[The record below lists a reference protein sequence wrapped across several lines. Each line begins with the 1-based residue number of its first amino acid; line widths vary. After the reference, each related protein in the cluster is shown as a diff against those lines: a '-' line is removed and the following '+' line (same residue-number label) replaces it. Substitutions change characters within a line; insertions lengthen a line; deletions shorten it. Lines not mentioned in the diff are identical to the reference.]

1 MQVSTFENIA
11 MSIIWLYSDITIHC
25 YDYATEIYNSNSIIQ
40 LFTDL
45 IFSAGSFLSNQY
57 TVLTSQKR
65 NEPTSTHWFCVCT
78 LPDVDR
84 YFEMYEMI
92 RDVDE
97 NNNKEGTSEQRH
109 SFAFSFSDFSD
120 LDIITILKNNN
131 TYTVQFFDPIRNSVD
146 LVNNNTVSSFEV
158 MSISYSHPKMKTSID
173 LNIPKSMFIVGNQL
187 FSPVFVKRCLE
198 YQEEDFYFDL
208 HYTITI
214 IDKNIQIYTIQSSEY
229 LLVEPSTVSIHP
241 IQTKPKI
248 T

>member
-1 MQVSTFENIA
+1 MKVSTFESIA
-11 MSIIWLYSDITIHC
+11 IYIIWLYSDITIYC
-25 YDYATEIYNSNSIIQ
+25 YDYATKIYNSNSIIQ
-40 LFTDL
+40 SFTDW

-65 NEPTSTHWFCVCT
+65 NEPTSNYWFCVCT
-78 LPDVDR
+78 LPDIDR

-92 RDVDE
+92 RETDE
-97 NNNKEGTSEQRH
+97 NKDTGTSEQRH

-120 LDIITILKNNN
+120 IDVITILKNNN
-131 TYTVQFFDPIRNSVD
+131 KYTVQLFDPTCNSVD
-146 LVNNNTVSSFEV
+146 LLNDNTVSLFEV
-158 MSISYSHPKMKTSID
+158 MSISYSHPKMKTSVD
-173 LNIPKSMFIVGNQL
+173 LKIPKSVFIVGNQL

-214 IDKNIQIYTIQSSEY
+214 IDKNIQIYTIRSSEY
-229 LLVEPSTVSIHP
+229 LLVEPSTVSIYP